1 MKALYRKA
9 KGAEIWERSW
19 GQGRGAKDL
28 KKKLCIN
35 CLGCKSCGILA
46 PQTKE
51 PGIKPVPFAVEAQNF
66 KH

>member
-28 KKKLCIN
+28 KKIMY
-35 CLGCKSCGILA
+35 
-46 PQTKE
+46 
-51 PGIKPVPFAVEAQNF
+51 
-66 KH
+66 

>member
-28 KKKLCIN
+28 KKNYVLIVWAASHA
-35 CLGCKSCGILA
+35 GS
-46 PQTKE
+46 
-51 PGIKPVPFAVEAQNF
+51 
-66 KH
+66 

>member
-28 KKKLCIN
+28 FLKM
-35 CLGCKSCGILA
+35 GELA
-46 PQTKE
+46 LQMRLY
-51 PGIKPVPFAVEAQNF
+51 V
-66 KH
+66 